1 MPAYSFQTLRESGY
15 FRFKVVEPLWKWKFR
30 ASRLKRLENSEIL
43 TPNFTPWNNSW
54 NWLRPCYQI
63 SYDFQTS
70 CYFFALSDSYLT
82 LLQGSITSSFLTV
95 LVRLSCYN
103 KIWQV
108 GQFKQ
113 QNFIFH
119 HFRRQEMQNESDSFF
134 FFPCW
139 NFSFRLEEVCMSSC
153 FILIWQ
159 KEREINFSLVAVFIR
174 ALIPSWVLYT
184 HDLITSQKSPSS
196 NTIEFVPRAS
206 PYEFWDNTNISPI
219 ALTIIQEKM

>member
-70 CYFFALSDSYLT
+70 CYFFALSDSTLT

-119 HFRRQEMQNESDSFF
+119 HFRRQEMQIESDSFF
-134 FFPCW
+134 FFFSCW

-153 FILIWQ
+153 FILRGQ
-159 KEREINFSLVAVFIR
+159 RKEELISPSPYKGVHPSHVNSTLVASSKPRYLQIPAGIGALRCAFWETQVFR
-174 ALIPSWVLYT
+174 L
-184 HDLITSQKSPSS
+184 
-196 NTIEFVPRAS
+196 
-206 PYEFWDNTNISPI
+206 
-219 ALTIIQEKM
+219 

>member
-70 CYFFALSDSYLT
+70 CYFFALSDSTLT

-119 HFRRQEMQNESDSFF
+119 HFRRQEMQNESDGFF
-134 FFPCW
+134 FFLLKFLFQTWRGMHVFLLYPH
-139 NFSFRLEEVCMSSC
+139 MA
-153 FILIWQ
+153 
-159 KEREINFSLVAVFIR
+159 ERERDKFFSCGCFYKGTNPIMS
-174 ALIPSWVLYT
+174 ALHSWPNYLPKVSIFKY
-184 HDLITSQKSPSS
+184 HWIC
-196 NTIEFVPRAS
+196 A
-206 PYEFWDNTNISPI
+206 
-219 ALTIIQEKM
+219 